1 MTNRDPVSSSWKG
14 RSHGVLLD
22 YVITCVQLQ
31 YIGIKEKGDVPYEKR
46 GRQEYA
52 ERVTNNFL
60 SFFFLWK
67 AMTDTKWVRIN
78 HRVCASEGAAKCL
91 SNKPGMLELGPEK
104 RCGAGSL
111 RPNGDKAH

>member
-1 MTNRDPVSSSWKG
+1 MNDETGIQSVGGWKG

-31 YIGIKEKGDVPYEKR
+31 YIGIKEKGDVSYEKR

-60 SFFFLWK
+60 SFFFSLESDDRYK
-67 AMTDTKWVRIN
+67 MGPN
-78 HRVCASEGAAKCL
+78 QSPSVC
-91 SNKPGMLELGPEK
+91 
-104 RCGAGSL
+104 
-111 RPNGDKAH
+111 